1 LAQLDAFDQERLTND
16 LMALVQRFNRSGD
29 ATVLV
34 PSAYLEVVATK
45 R

>member
-1 LAQLDAFDQERLTND
+1 
-16 LMALVQRFNRSGD
+16 LVQRFNRSGD
-29 ATVLV
+29 TTVLV